1 MRVCES
7 STTPVRHRK
16 SHRTAEVRGSNPLGS
31 TSEKQR
37 FAGETRRVK
46 GAQQQASPSYRPLE
60 PQRSRLKKTRL
71 QLKGE
76 LNSGQRTI
84 LKLKMGFW
92 SAPNSRNQMG
102 SSISVPRAV
111 VMSPRSMKSVQPKLR
126 SNSVT
131 VALASASSP
140 LTNTVWS
147 VSAS

>member
-1 MRVCES
+1 
-7 STTPVRHRK
+7 VRRRK
-16 SHRTAEVRGSNPLGS
+16 CHCTAEISGSNPLGS
-31 TSEKQR
+31 TSEEQR

-46 GAQQQASPSYRPLE
+46 GGQQLISPSCTPLE
-60 PQRSRLKKTRL
+60 HQRSRLKKTSL
-71 QLKGE
+71 QLEGE

-102 SSISVPRAV
+102 SNISVPRAV
-111 VMSPRSMKSVQPKLR
+111 VMSPRSMMSVQPKLR

-140 LTNTVWS
+140 PTNTV
-147 VSAS
+147 